1 MKTIMSYIEPQ
12 SWTFMRVLRIAMGS
26 VVLYQGVSDHEW
38 ILAGLGSVFLLQGIL
53 NAGCASCAG
62 NSCEVKR

>member
-1 MKTIMSYIEPQ
+1 
-12 SWTFMRVLRIAMGS
+12 MRVLRIVMGS

-38 ILAGLGSVFLLQGIL
+38 ILAGLGSIFLLQGIL